1 MCEPGTECPEG
12 EVPNLYVGEND
23 TLKLDIPDDISR
35 YQWQVLSIYDD
46 PAANDETRH
55 GAGETEA
62 VEIPG
67 SVDPIEASDS
77 QDRPKLI
84 VVEVSAVLIGADD
97 NGDEAPYSS
106 VWSLSTM
113 SDEELAEQENM

>member
-1 MCEPGTECPEG
+1 M
-12 EVPNLYVGEND
+12 
-23 TLKLDIPDDISR
+23 KLDIPDALSR

>member
-1 MCEPGTECPEG
+1 
-12 EVPNLYVGEND
+12 
-23 TLKLDIPDDISR
+23 
-35 YQWQVLSIYDD
+35 
-46 PAANDETRH
+46 
-55 GAGETEA
+55 
-62 VEIPG
+62 
-67 SVDPIEASDS
+67 EASDS